1 MFKCIS
7 IYYYI
12 FTYGLDK
19 VFKKI
24 SRKNW
29 IIIFYPIM
37 IIGSSL
43 YDGPT
48 VRQSLIEK
56 MFNYYIPYNIL
67 FIGITALLV
76 ALGKGDKN

>member
-7 IYYYI
+7 IYYYT

-48 VRQSLIEK
+48 VRQK
-56 MFNYYIPYNIL
+56 FNRKNI
-67 FIGITALLV
+67 
-76 ALGKGDKN
+76 

>member
-1 MFKCIS
+1 K
-7 IYYYI
+7 YNYI
-12 FTYGLDK
+12 FTYGVDN

-29 IIIFYPIM
+29 IITFYPIM
-37 IIGSSL
+37 IIGSSI

-48 VRQSLIEK
+48 VRQSLLEK